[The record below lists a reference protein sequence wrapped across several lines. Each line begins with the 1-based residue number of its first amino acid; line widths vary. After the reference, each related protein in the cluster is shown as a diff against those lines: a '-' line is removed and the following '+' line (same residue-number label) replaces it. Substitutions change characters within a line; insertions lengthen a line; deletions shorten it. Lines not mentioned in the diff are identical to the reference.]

1 MRRTSTVAITP
12 KDFRMRRCSAMH
24 GRSQMLGE
32 EYTLEYLPLFD
43 EELAAAVRYIAV
55 VLENPAAAAKL
66 VDDVER
72 AITDR
77 LFAPESFE
85 PIHSENDREHPYYRI
100 AVGNYLVLYC
110 VIGKVM
116 EVRRFVYAPSNWRVT
131 MP

>member
-1 MRRTSTVAITP
+1 
-12 KDFRMRRCSAMH
+12 
-24 GRSQMLGE
+24 MLGGD
-32 EYTLEYLPLFD
+32 YTLEYLPLFD
-43 EELAAAVRYIAV
+43 EELSEAVRYISV
-55 VLENPAAAAKL
+55 ELKNPDAAARL

-85 PIHSENDREHPYYRI
+85 PVQTGKDREHPYNRI

-116 EVRRFVYAPSNWRVT
+116 EVRRFVYAPSDWRS
-131 MP
+131 MI